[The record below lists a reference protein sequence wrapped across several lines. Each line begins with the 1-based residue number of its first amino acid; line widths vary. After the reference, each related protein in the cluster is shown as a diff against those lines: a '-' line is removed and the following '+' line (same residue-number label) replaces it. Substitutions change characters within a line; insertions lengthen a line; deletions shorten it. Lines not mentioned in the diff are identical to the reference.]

1 MVDPMSSAN
10 LTDTSYAVLGLLD
23 QWGPATPYQ
32 LKQVAQ
38 VSIFHFWSIPHTQI
52 YTESARLAAAGLL
65 DERRE
70 ETGRRRR
77 IYRLTA
83 AGRKALEAWRGDAGS
98 FEPLEF
104 RDAGLIKLFFGA
116 DAATL
121 AASQLAGHERKL
133 REFEQLHAAR
143 GSGPEAMP
151 EGMRLALEVGIA
163 CERELVRFWRRL
175 ADRSR

>member
-1 MVDPMSSAN
+1 VSSPR
-10 LTDTSYAVLGLLD
+10 LTNTSYVVLGLVEVCE
-23 QWGPATPYQ
+23 PATPYD
-32 LKQVAQ
+32 LKRFAEISV
-38 VSIFHFWSIPHTQI
+38 FNFWSIPHTQI
-52 YTESARLAAAGLL
+52 YNESARLAAAGLL

-83 AGRKALEAWRGDAGS
+83 AGRRALDAWRGEAGA

-104 RDAGLIKLFFGA
+104 RDPGLIKLFFGA
-116 DAATL
+116 DPATL

-143 GSGPEAMP
+143 GTGPEAMP

-175 ADRSR
+175 ADRSRDG

>member
-1 MVDPMSSAN
+1 MSSPR
-10 LTDTSYAVLGLLD
+10 LTNTSYVVLGLVEVC
-23 QWGPATPYQ
+23 QPATPYD
-32 LKQVAQ
+32 LKRFAEISV
-38 VSIFHFWSIPHTQI
+38 FNFWSVPHTQI

-65 DERRE
+65 EERRE

-175 ADRSR
+175 ADRSRDG